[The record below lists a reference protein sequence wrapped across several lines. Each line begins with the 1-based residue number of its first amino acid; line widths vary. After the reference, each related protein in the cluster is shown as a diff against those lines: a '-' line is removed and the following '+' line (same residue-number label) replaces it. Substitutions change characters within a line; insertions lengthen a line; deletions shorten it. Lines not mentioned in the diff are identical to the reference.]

1 MGVKEQQNASL
12 CRQMPKMQQSDA
24 HDKQDTKTMRLL
36 RTNFYTP
43 SEEVFFE
50 THKRHQLVRAGTHE
64 AGTLRWH
71 CKTCAETFDI

>member
-36 RTNFYTP
+36 RTNFYTAA
-43 SEEVFFE
+43 EESFYE
-50 THKRHQLVRAGTHE
+50 THKRHSL
-64 AGTLRWH
+64 TLTKQEGVEQWLCR
-71 CKTCAETFDI
+71 TCAERFDI